1 MYAHDLSL
9 ANDTTGNRF
18 ENCSFHGIGNKMN
31 EGIKYELKKVVSA
44 KLVQLINRMTQAEN
58 EEG

>member
-9 ANDTTGNRF
+9 ANDTAGNRF

-31 EGIKYELKKVVSA
+31 KGIKYELKKVVSA
-44 KLVQLINRMTQAEN
+44 SSVNKQDDTGRK
-58 EEG
+58 